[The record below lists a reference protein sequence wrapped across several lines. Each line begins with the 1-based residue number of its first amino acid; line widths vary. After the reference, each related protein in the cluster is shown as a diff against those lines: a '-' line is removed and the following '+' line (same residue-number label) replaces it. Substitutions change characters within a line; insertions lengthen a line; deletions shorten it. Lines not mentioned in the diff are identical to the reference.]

1 MIAQITA
8 ARTAARLVSRGRD
21 FLPAAGWPISS
32 GPP

>member
-21 FLPAAGWPISS
+21 LPSADVPIRSR
-32 GPP
+32 PL